1 MKKKQKQKEKQKESV
16 KKIADEHIESAKQEA
31 LNSDLEIQLATAQQS
46 AKDNWDKVLRMQ
58 AEMEN
63 LKRRNAKDLEN
74 AHKFALDSFVKA
86 LLEVKDSLTMG
97 LKTAKEESTSIENIT
112 EGLKMTDK
120 VFLSTLEK
128 FGVELLD
135 PTGEVFNP
143 EFHEAITMIPA
154 EDKKSNSVLEV
165 VQHGFT
171 LNGRLVRP
179 AMVIVV
185 Q

>member
-1 MKKKQKQKEKQKESV
+1 
-16 KKIADEHIESAKQEA
+16 
-31 LNSDLEIQLATAQQS
+31 
-46 AKDNWDKVLRMQ
+46 
-58 AEMEN
+58 MEN

-74 AHKFALDSFVKA
+74 AHKFALDGFVKA

-97 LKTAKEESTSIENIT
+97 LKTAKDDNASVESIT
-112 EGLKMTDK
+112 EGLEMTDK

-128 FGVELLD
+128 FGVETIN
-135 PTGEVFNP
+135 PKGEAFNP
-143 EFHEAITMIPA
+143 EFHEAVTMLPMPDQ
-154 EDKKSNSVLEV
+154 ESNSVLEV
-165 VQHGFT
+165 IQTGFT

>member
-1 MKKKQKQKEKQKESV
+1 MTKKQDQDESV
-16 KKIADEHIESAKQEA
+16 EKIDDENIEATEQEA
-31 LNSDLEIQLATAQQS
+31 PEDDLETQLETAQQS
-46 AKDNWDKVLRMQ
+46 AKDNWDKVLRAQ

-74 AHKFALDSFVKA
+74 AHKFALDGFVKA

-97 LKTAKEESTSIENIT
+97 LKTAQDDNASVDSIT
-112 EGLKMTDK
+112 EGLEMTDK

-128 FGVELLD
+128 FGVELLN
-135 PTGEVFNP
+135 PTGEAFNP
-143 EFHEAITMIPA
+143 EFHEAVTMIPMP
-154 EDKKSNSVLEV
+154 DKESNSVLEV

-179 AMVIVV
+179 AMVVVV

>member
-1 MKKKQKQKEKQKESV
+1 MTKKQDQDESV
-16 KKIADEHIESAKQEA
+16 EKIEDENIETTTQEPQAD
-31 LNSDLEIQLATAQQS
+31 DLQTQLEEAQQS
-46 AKDNWDKVLRMQ
+46 TKDNWDKVLRAQ

-74 AHKFALDSFVKA
+74 AHKFALDGFVKA

-97 LKTAKEESTSIENIT
+97 LKTAQEDSASVASIT
-112 EGLKMTDK
+112 EGLEMTDK
-120 VFLSTLEK
+120 VFTSTLEK
-128 FGVELLD
+128 FGVETIN
-135 PTGEVFNP
+135 PKGEAFNP
-143 EFHEAITMIPA
+143 EFHEAVTMLPMPDQ
-154 EDKKSNSVLEV
+154 ESNSVLEV
-165 VQHGFT
+165 IQAGFT

>member
-1 MKKKQKQKEKQKESV
+1 MTKKQDQDESV
-16 KKIADEHIESAKQEA
+16 EKIEDENIEATEQEA
-31 LNSDLEIQLATAQQS
+31 PEDDLATQLETAQQS
-46 AKDNWDKVLRMQ
+46 AKDNWDKVLRAQ

-74 AHKFALDSFVKA
+74 AHKFALDGFVKA

-97 LKTAKEESTSIENIT
+97 LKTAKDDNASVDSIT
-112 EGLKMTDK
+112 EGLEMTDK
-120 VFLSTLEK
+120 VFLSTMEK

-135 PTGEVFNP
+135 PTGEAFNP
-143 EFHEAITMIPA
+143 EFHEAVTMIPMP
-154 EDKKSNSVLEV
+154 DKESNSVLEV

-179 AMVIVV
+179 AMVVVV

>member
-1 MKKKQKQKEKQKESV
+1 MTKKKAQ
-16 KKIADEHIESAKQEA
+16 DESAEKVEDENIETTEQDGQET
-31 LNSDLEIQLATAQQS
+31 DLQTQLEEAQQS
-46 AKDNWDKVLRMQ
+46 AKDNWDKMLRAQ

-74 AHKFALDSFVKA
+74 AHKFALDGFVKA

-97 LKTAKEESTSIENIT
+97 LKTANEEKATIEHII
-112 EGLKMTDK
+112 EGLEMTDK
-120 VFLSTLEK
+120 VFLSTMEK
-128 FGVELLD
+128 FGVEVIN
-135 PTGEVFNP
+135 PTDGAFNP
-143 EFHEAITMIPA
+143 ELHEAVTMVATP
-154 EDKKSNSVLEV
+154 DKESNSVLEV
-165 VQHGFT
+165 VQIGFT